1 MLKCFSC
8 AKTYEEDRPIWR
20 CQCGSFLVHSFEKNP
35 RLEPKEIKARAE
47 DWWRYKEALP
57 LRNPEHRVRLA
68 ESLTPLTQG
77 MLAGERVLLKDDGH
91 CYTGSFKD
99 RGTFLM
105 MSKFRE
111 WGLSDIVED
120 SSGNAGAS
128 VAAYARRAGIRA
140 RIFAPAYTDPGKLQN
155 ISRFGPELV
164 KVAGTRE
171 DTAQAALAAAEHTYY
186 ASHNWNPYFPAG
198 VKSLAYEIWEQL
210 DFKAPDRVL
219 VPAGG
224 GSSLLGLYYGFMELA
239 ETGRIEHM
247 PRLTGVQ
254 SAACTPLCTAFAQG
268 ASNTSPVTKQS
279 TLAEGI
285 VIADPV
291 KGAAMLRALY
301 DTGGNCICVSE
312 AEILSALEILGA
324 QGFQL
329 EPTAAVSSAGYIQG
343 LRRGIISSAE
353 TTVVLMTG
361 RKKK

>member
-35 RLEPKEIKARAE
+35 RLEPKEILTRTN

-57 LRNPEHRVRLA
+57 LRNPDHRVRLGEA
-68 ESLTPLTQG
+68 LTPLASG
-77 MLAGERVLLKDDGH
+77 MLAGEKVLLKDDGH

-111 WGLSDIVED
+111 WGLSSIVED

-128 VAAYARRAGIRA
+128 VAAYARQAGIRS
-140 RIFAPAYTDPGKLQN
+140 RIFAPAYTDPAKLQN

-186 ASHNWNPYFPAG
+186 ASHNWNPYFASG

-210 DFKAPDRVL
+210 DFTAPDRVV

-224 GSSLLGLYYGFMELA
+224 GSSLLGLYYGFKELA
-239 ETGRIEHM
+239 ETGRIEHL
-247 PRLTGVQ
+247 PRLTAVQ

-268 ASNTSPVTKQS
+268 ASTTAPVTKQS

-285 VIADPV
+285 VIANPV
-291 KGAAMLRALY
+291 KGAAMLKALY
-301 DTGGNCICVSE
+301 DTGGSCICVSE
-312 AEILSALEILGA
+312 AEIVSALEALDA
-324 QGFQL
+324 QGFQV
-329 EPTAAVSSAGYIQG
+329 EPTAAVSSAGYEQG
-343 LRRGIISSAE
+343 LLRGIIDPSE
-353 TTVVLMTG
+353 NTVVLLTG